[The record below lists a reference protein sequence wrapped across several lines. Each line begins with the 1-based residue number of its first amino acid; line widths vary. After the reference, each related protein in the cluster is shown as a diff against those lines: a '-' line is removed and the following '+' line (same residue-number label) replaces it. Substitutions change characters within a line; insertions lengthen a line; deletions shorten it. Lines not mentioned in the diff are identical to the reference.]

1 MLKRLFALPFLA
13 AALCLPAASQNAASP
28 APTASAPA
36 PSASPTV
43 YIVAQDAFQSALVAA
58 FVKKKV
64 PATVVA
70 DEKDAAYTL
79 KSSDVIAKS
88 ESTGSKVTRCLFADC
103 IGIEGTATV
112 SVQLIRNSDNAIVWA
127 YQVRKGNSGPAGIQS
142 LSEAIAKHVKND
154 YFDKQT
160 AAKKST

>member
-1 MLKRLFALPFLA
+1 MLKQFLALPIFGAAICLPGGPALA
-13 AALCLPAASQNAASP
+13 ATP
-28 APTASAPA
+28 APVTRAAVTAT
-36 PSASPTV
+36 PTV

-70 DEKDAAYTL
+70 DEKNATYTL
-79 KSSDVIAKS
+79 KSADVIAKS

-112 SVQLIRNSDNAIVWA
+112 SVQLIRNSDDAIVWA
-127 YQVRKGNSGPAGIQS
+127 YQVRKGNAGPAGIQS

-154 YFDKQT
+154 FFNKQT
-160 AAKKST
+160 SAKKTD